1 MNTFARSFLI
11 GLFLLSPGAWAEHP
25 GVEPRADQVLKDM
38 STYLGGLKEF
48 SVKTE
53 ISMDEEISGVQVEAS
68 NRGEVFVRRPDGIR
82 LDRQG
87 DKGRQSAY
95 YDGKQL
101 TVFNQEKG
109 FYAQSE
115 VPSRIEPMLDFAD
128 EKLGMVFPLA
138 DLLFTDSYS
147 ALTTNVESGFYVGE
161 HSVQGTPC
169 HHLAFRQASGLE
181 WQIWVEQGKT
191 AWPRK
196 LVIRH
201 AEQAEI
207 PRFQALLS
215 NWDAAPKIPSGLFSF
230 QVPTGAVKIDF
241 KGRK

>member
-1 MNTFARSFLI
+1 
-11 GLFLLSPGAWAEHP
+11 
-25 GVEPRADQVLKDM
+25 
-38 STYLGGLKEF
+38 
-48 SVKTE
+48 
-53 ISMDEEISGVQVEAS
+53 MDEEISGVQVEATS
-68 NRGEVFVRRPDGIR
+68 RGNVFVRRPDGIR
-82 LDRQG
+82 LDREG
-87 DKGRQSAY
+87 DNGRQSAY
-95 YDGKQL
+95 YDGKHL

-115 VPSRIEPMLDFAD
+115 VPSSIEPMLDFAN

-147 ALTTNVESGFYVGE
+147 ALTTDLESGFYVGE

-169 HHLAFRQASGLE
+169 HHLAFRQSSGLE
-181 WQIWVEQGKT
+181 WQLWVEQGVR

-201 AEQAEI
+201 AEQPEI
-207 PRFQALLS
+207 PRYQAILS
-215 NWDAAPKIPSGLFSF
+215 QWDAAPKIPSGLFGF
-230 QVPTGAVKIDF
+230 QVPNGAVKIDF